1 PYVYFAF
8 CPLMLPSGDHPNPTV
23 KAQRWPRWLNRLSW
37 VINEWIWCR
46 ILIGTLNRA
55 RASRGLKPLRRIWN
69 NLISARP
76 IVACDPAL
84 APAPSDWPGPPLDQP
99 GAMFALER
107 APLSPEV
114 SGFLDRGP
122 PPVYLGFG
130 SMSDRDPRATTARL
144 LEAVRRTGVRA
155 VVSRGWAGLDAD
167 QAPDGVLFIGPE
179 PHGKLFP
186 RCAAVVH
193 HGGAGTTHAAARA
206 GVPQVVMPHLLDQ
219 FYWAHR
225 VALAG
230 VGPGAVRRHTADPE
244 PLAHAIRAC
253 VEDRGLQDRARALG
267 ARIAGDGA
275 DRAAQL
281 LERVAAGERS
291 ARS

>member
-1 PYVYFAF
+1 
-8 CPLMLPSGDHPNPTV
+8 MLPSGDHPNPTV